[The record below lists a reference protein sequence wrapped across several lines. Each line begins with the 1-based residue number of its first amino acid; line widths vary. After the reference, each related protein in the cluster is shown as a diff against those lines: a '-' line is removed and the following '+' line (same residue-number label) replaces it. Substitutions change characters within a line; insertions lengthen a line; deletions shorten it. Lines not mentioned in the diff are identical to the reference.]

1 MKHKP
6 VEHRGYVMAEEGL
19 FLVESCKNRV
29 HETYEIQA
37 QRESQQDDMH
47 GGDYSTWPVAF
58 PVCYHRRTMNVDIY
72 VGVIQ
77 FIVLLL
83 SLSVH
88 ESAHAWTADALGDPT
103 ARYLGRVSLN
113 PLVHAD
119 PIGTILFPLIGMF
132 SGLMFGWAKPV
143 PVNVSRLRNPV
154 RDHMLVAAAGPV
166 SNLLLATVLFVSLM
180 VMKSVSPE
188 AASVLR
194 RVAAYEFF
202 GNSVLVPLMAVA
214 YQGIIINLV
223 LAVFNLIPV
232 APLDGAAVLS
242 GLLPRSLA
250 DVLDQLQTY
259 GFIILIGL
267 LYLGIP
273 SMLYSPVINF
283 VLSYLFAS

>member
-1 MKHKP
+1 
-6 VEHRGYVMAEEGL
+6 
-19 FLVESCKNRV
+19 
-29 HETYEIQA
+29 
-37 QRESQQDDMH
+37 
-47 GGDYSTWPVAF
+47 
-58 PVCYHRRTMNVDIY
+58 MNIDIY

-88 ESAHAWTADALGDPT
+88 ESAHAWTADRLGDPT

-119 PIGTILFPLIGMF
+119 PIGTILFPIIGMF

-143 PVNVSRLRNPV
+143 PVNVSRLRNPA

-166 SNLLLATVLFVSLM
+166 SNMLLASILFACLM
-180 VMKSVSPE
+180 IMKSTSTE
-188 AASVLR
+188 GAELIY
-194 RVAAYEFF
+194 RVAAYQFT
-202 GNSVLVPLMAVA
+202 GNSVLIPLTAVA
-214 YQGIIINLV
+214 YQGVIINVV

-242 GLLPRSLA
+242 GLLPRPLA
-250 DVLDQLQTY
+250 SMLDEMQSY
-259 GFIILIGL
+259 GFLLLIAL
-267 LYLGIP
+267 LYLGVP

-283 VLSYLFAS
+283 VVSYLIV

>member
-1 MKHKP
+1 
-6 VEHRGYVMAEEGL
+6 
-19 FLVESCKNRV
+19 
-29 HETYEIQA
+29 
-37 QRESQQDDMH
+37 
-47 GGDYSTWPVAF
+47 
-58 PVCYHRRTMNVDIY
+58 MNLDIY

-119 PIGTILFPLIGMF
+119 PIGTILFPLIGLF

-143 PVNVSRLRNPV
+143 PVNVSRLRNPK

-166 SNLLLATVLFVSLM
+166 SNVLMAAGLFTCLM
-180 VMKSVSPE
+180 IMKAVSPE
-188 AASVLR
+188 GAGVLR
-194 RVAAYEFF
+194 RVSLYEFS
-202 GNSVLVPLMAVA
+202 GNAILVPLTAVA
-214 YQGIIINLV
+214 YHGIIINLV

-250 DVLDQLQTY
+250 GAFDQLQSY
-259 GFIILIGL
+259 GFML
-267 LYLGIP
+267 LLALLFLGVP
-273 SMLYSPVINF
+273 AMLYAPVIDF
-283 VLSYLFAS
+283 VLSYL